1 MRAVSFIPRTKV
13 HPHASTIYRIP
24 PARVVQDLVAAGHT
38 GRKAG
43 AGFYLWPKPR
53 RLPAPLRKVMPRLHK
68 KPNPAVQGGTPRK
81 RFADAEIQDRLVLLF
96 VNEAVR
102 CLDEGVLRSPTDGDL
117 AAILGLGFPPFRGG
131 PFHHAD
137 SIGAQALAS
146 RLGALAATHGS
157 RYEPARSIADCRK
170 FFEE

>member
-1 MRAVSFIPRTKV
+1 M
-13 HPHASTIYRIP
+13 
-24 PARVVQDLVAAGHT
+24 
-38 GRKAG
+38 
-43 AGFYLWPKPR
+43 
-53 RLPAPLRKVMPRLHK
+53 
-68 KPNPAVQGGTPRK
+68 
-81 RFADAEIQDRLVLLF
+81 LF

-117 AAILGLGFPPFRGG
+117 AAVLGLGFPPFRGG

-146 RLGALAATHGS
+146 RLGVLAAAHGS